1 MGSRNLN
8 DNNGIN
14 NNDNCDDY
22 SSEFTILDCYRMI
35 ILRQL
40 YSFSSKQK

>member
-1 MGSRNLN
+1 MGIRNLN
-8 DNNGIN
+8 DNNDN
-14 NNDNCDDY
+14 NNDNYDDH

-40 YSFSSKQK
+40 YIFSSKQK